1 MIVRMKEK
9 IGSMRTK
16 RGQGL
21 VEFALV
27 IPILLSMMF
36 GIFEMG
42 RAMWVYTAVANASR
56 EAARYGSS
64 VSDNSGGTPFYLDCA
79 GIKEAAKRI
88 GAIGNV
94 GDGQIAISYDRG
106 PGTASLGTCPVAED
120 DILLGDR
127 IVVQISGSFIPAAAI
142 PLFDLPTLNMS
153 SVTRRTILKQVIL
166 PYITPPATPTP

>member
-1 MIVRMKEK
+1 MILRIKRKIASMK
-9 IGSMRTK
+9 TK

-64 VSDNSGGTPFYLDCA
+64 VSNNDEDTPRYLDCA
-79 GIKEAAKRI
+79 GIRAAAKRV
-88 GAIGNV
+88 GAVGNV
-94 GDGQIAISYDRG
+94 GDAQITISYDRG
-106 PGTASLGTCPVAED
+106 PGTASLGSCPVLED

-127 IVVQISGSFIPAAAI
+127 IVVQITGSFEPAAAI
-142 PLFDLPTLNMS
+142 PLFDFPTLNVN

-166 PYITPPATPTP
+166 PYITPPSTPSP